1 MSHKLLSKTLIGCGI
16 AAISAMFAGH
26 ASAAKKVDDHYSKLN
41 QCVGYYNQNQYAQA
55 LPCFT
60 EVAKTGN
67 DQAETYLGIMYQHG
81 FGTQPDLAAAARWYN
96 KAARQGDQWAYDNL
110 MAMGNPKLATGKNYA
125 EYSRALEEGVKN
137 GDPAAETATGVM
149 YYYGLGG
156 HKQNYDNAR
165 SWFEKAAKKG
175 DATAANYLGRMYY
188 YEIGVEQNS
197 LMAKQYLAQAAK
209 SGNVQAKKLLKK
221 MN

>member
-60 EVAKTGN
+60 EVAKTGK
-67 DQAETYLGIMYQHG
+67 DPAETYLGIMYQHG
-81 FGTQPDLAAAARWYN
+81 SGTQPDLAAAARWYN

-125 EYSRALEEGVKN
+125 EYIREL
-137 GDPAAETATGVM
+137 
-149 YYYGLGG
+149 
-156 HKQNYDNAR
+156 
-165 SWFEKAAKKG
+165 
-175 DATAANYLGRMYY
+175 
-188 YEIGVEQNS
+188 
-197 LMAKQYLAQAAK
+197 
-209 SGNVQAKKLLKK
+209 
-221 MN
+221 